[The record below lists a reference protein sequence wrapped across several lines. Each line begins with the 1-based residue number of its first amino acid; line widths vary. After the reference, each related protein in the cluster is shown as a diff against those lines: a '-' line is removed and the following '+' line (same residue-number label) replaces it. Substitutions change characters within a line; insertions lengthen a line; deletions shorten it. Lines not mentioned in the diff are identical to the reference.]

1 MMEQVQHQSND
12 MGGDNVTNIPSAHCR
27 CSLHDRSQG
36 RLRRR
41 LQPWLQ
47 QLQAPLRRRF
57 HVRGGLRARPLEL
70 PEGVSPVAELHTC
83 PVHVTLD
90 ADRAEASA
98 TAVGG
103 NGR

>member
-1 MMEQVQHQSND
+1 
-12 MGGDNVTNIPSAHCR
+12 
-27 CSLHDRSQG
+27 
-36 RLRRR
+36 
-41 LQPWLQ
+41 
-47 QLQAPLRRRF
+47 
-57 HVRGGLRARPLEL
+57 VRGGLRARPLEL